1 VFVQQNQLVSP
12 RGATTAAARS
22 LVIILAVILVA
33 DFMDLIDAT
42 MLSIAAPVI
51 AADLQASEAS
61 LQWMIASYTL
71 ALGATLITGGRIGDQ
86 FGRRRVFLFG
96 LFGSTLATL
105 ASALAPTMELLI
117 ATRVA
122 QGLATGLMLPQ
133 SLAIIRA
140 SFAAEAR
147 ARAFAAYGAVLG
159 LAAVAGPLLGGFL
172 VDANLFGLGWR
183 AIFWVN
189 VGIGAATLVVG
200 FLVLPES
207 RAPDQARLD
216 LIGAALAATL
226 SLLLLLPLIQGAA
239 WGWPWWSFGLLA
251 LALPVA
257 ALFLA
262 WERRLV
268 ARGGQ
273 PVLDPAL
280 LQVRSFAGGLVIA
293 LLFFGGIGAFFLLFS
308 LYLQLGTGRS
318 ALDTGLIILP
328 YAIGS
333 LITSGVGVQFATR
346 AGRTLLISGA
356 LTMAASQALLLVV
369 VRDGANPAFWA
380 LALPLFVGGLGIGLA
395 APVLVNV
402 VLAGVSAKDAGAASG
417 VLTTMS
423 QIGGAAGVAVLGLL
437 FFHAL
442 HDATQAAL
450 SPLAAYSTALAAT
463 LPWQIGCY
471 VLAAALMGLL
481 PARALADDV
490 QG

>member
-1 VFVQQNQLVSP
+1 MITDQPAKTVP
-12 RGATTAAARS
+12 AAAPSATRS
-22 LVIILAVILVA
+22 LVVILAVILVA

-51 AADLQASEAS
+51 AADLQASEAA

-96 LFGSTLATL
+96 LLGSTLATV
-105 ASALAPTMELLI
+105 ASALAPSVELLI
-117 ATRVA
+117 VSRAA

-147 ARAFAAYGAVLG
+147 AKAFAAYGAVLG

-172 VDANLFGLGWR
+172 VDADLFGLGWR

-189 VGIGAATLVVG
+189 VVIGAATLVAG

-207 RAPDQARLD
+207 RAPQQARLD
-216 LIGAALAATL
+216 LPGAALAATL
-226 SLLLLLPLIQGAA
+226 SLLVLLPLIQSGA

-257 ALFLA
+257 VLFVI
-262 WERRLV
+262 WERRLL
-268 ARGGQ
+268 ASGGQ
-273 PVLDPAL
+273 PLLDPAL
-280 LQVRSFAGGLVIA
+280 LGVRSFASGLLIA

-346 AGRTLLISGA
+346 AGRALLISGA
-356 LTMAASQALLLVV
+356 LVMAASQALLLFVV
-369 VRDGANPAFWA
+369 HNGANPSFWA

-402 VLAGVSAKDAGAASG
+402 VLAGVPAKDAGAAAG

-423 QIGGAAGVAVLGLL
+423 QIGGAAGVALLGLL
-437 FFHAL
+437 FFNAL
-442 HDATQAAL
+442 HGASTAAAT
-450 SPLAAYSTALAAT
+450 PLAAYSTAFAAT
-463 LPWQIGCY
+463 LPWQIGGY
-471 VLAAALMGLL
+471 GLAAALMLLL
-481 PARALADDV
+481 PPRALADET
-490 QG
+490 